1 MLQSASS
8 PPHPT
13 RFARRPLPASGAR
26 YLSLPR
32 HPDQRTKMTSI
43 PIRPAEPRDIA
54 AITRI
59 YAHAVEHGTASF
71 ELEPPDE
78 AEITRRYRAL
88 RDGRFPFIVAEVDGA
103 VAGYAY
109 AGPYR
114 ARPAYR
120 FTVEDSIYIDPAMHR
135 RGIGRALLERLLI
148 EAEKEGFR
156 QMIAVIGD
164 SNQTPSIELHA
175 ALGFRMVG
183 TFEAVG
189 YKFGRWLD
197 SVLMQKP
204 LGKGATTV
212 P

>member
-1 MLQSASS
+1 MPAI
-8 PPHPT
+8 
-13 RFARRPLPASGAR
+13 PL
-26 YLSLPR
+26 
-32 HPDQRTKMTSI
+32 
-43 PIRPAEPRDIA
+43 RPADLRDVP

-59 YAHAVEHGTASF
+59 YQHAVRHRTASF
-71 ELEPPDE
+71 EVEPPDE
-78 AEITRRYRAL
+78 GEIKRRYIAL
-88 RDGRFPFIVAEVDGA
+88 RDGRFPYIVAEIDGA

-135 RGIGRALLERLLI
+135 RGIGRALLARLLVD
-148 EAEKEGFR
+148 AEKEGFR

-164 SNQTPSIELHA
+164 SNQTPSIELHT
-175 ALGFRMVG
+175 ALGFRMIG

-197 SVLMQKP
+197 SVLMQKA
-204 LGKGATTV
+204 LGEGATTV